1 MSPKNDELELRRKAE
16 AEAETERR
24 EALEAQQA
32 EVRAEV
38 EGALRGQ
45 SAEDEAA
52 AEHAAAIAWQRA
64 EMLKEMGP
72 DLDDDEDM
80 PIQQQPKQEEEEQE
94 RRVPD
99 AAVRPYV
106 RDPDMDPA
114 WLDRWE
120 GEGTMTPLTDE
131 EREKLKAIDREDPVG
146 RGQREMFL
154 PREVLAIRAHSDRWV
169 AEREA
174 AKEAKAEREP
184 ESEQK
189 AAPQE
194 PAAQEREE
202 RRTTTVVVK
211 EQEQDDE
218 LEM

>member
-16 AEAETERR
+16 AEAETETERR
-24 EALEAQQA
+24 AALEAQQA
-32 EVRAEV
+32 EVRAEA

-52 AEHAAAIAWQRA
+52 AEHAEAIAWQRA
-64 EMLKEMGP
+64 EMRKEMG
-72 DLDDDEDM
+72 
-80 PIQQQPKQEEEEQE
+80 EEEEQE

-154 PREVLAIRAHSDRWV
+154 PREVLAIRALSDRRV
-169 AEREA
+169 AEREQ
-174 AKEAKAEREP
+174 AKEAEKAQEEP
-184 ESEQK
+184 VQV
-189 AAPQE
+189 E
-194 PAAQEREE
+194 PAQEEERAVPQAPERQEQQQERKSAA
-202 RRTTTVVVK
+202 VVK
-211 EQEQDDE
+211 VEQEQEPDDDM
-218 LEM
+218 EMDR